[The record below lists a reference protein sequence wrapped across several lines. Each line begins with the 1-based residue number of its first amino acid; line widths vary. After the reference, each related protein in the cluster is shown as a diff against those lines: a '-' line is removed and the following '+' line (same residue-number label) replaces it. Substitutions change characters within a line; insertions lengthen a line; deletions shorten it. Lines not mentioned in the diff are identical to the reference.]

1 MIGKL
6 GPKIK
11 EGCNAR
17 FVIVSVVSRAFGDI
31 VYLLVLLY
39 SGAFLMYQFGDNKY
53 MVTWCKIH
61 LLDGNLFRTTSK
73 ARQDLLLI
81 KAALLWRLALLCHH
95 TWWSLYHVIDCC
107 KHL

>member
-1 MIGKL
+1 MQGLSLFQLSAGPL
-6 GPKIK
+6 GTLSIFWFYYTL
-11 EGCNAR
+11 E
-17 FVIVSVVSRAFGDI
+17 
-31 VYLLVLLY
+31 L
-39 SGAFLMYQFGDNKY
+39 FLMYQFGDNKY